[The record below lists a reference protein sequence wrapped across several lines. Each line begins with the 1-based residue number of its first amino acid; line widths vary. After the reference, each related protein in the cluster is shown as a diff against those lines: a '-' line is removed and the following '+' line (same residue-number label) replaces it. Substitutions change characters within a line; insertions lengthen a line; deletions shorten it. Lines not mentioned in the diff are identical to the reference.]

1 MVGAPIPLRQPTPL
15 ALRDGTADIPKMDQ
29 RLTIAGFALLVTV
42 VVVGGASRRAAERPV
57 PPPPAADSPA
67 PGRPAA
73 RQIGPL
79 PEAIN
84 APPLGTPAID
94 LQARL
99 ATRRRIARE
108 GRRVYLDSMF
118 ATSDSTVIRWED
130 RQRRVLTVRFVTDS
144 ALPDWEGALADARAG
159 MAVWSSNE
167 AGFDLQETADSTA
180 DITVSWSP
188 MLGVESQLGLTGV
201 RWGSDG
207 VVQSVTMSLALR
219 QNPDSLVVPPA
230 IRRRVAAHEFG
241 HALGLP
247 HSDREDDLMY
257 HTSPVGSPSRRDR
270 ATLQLLYAVTPGPIR
285 TP

>member
-1 MVGAPIPLRQPTPL
+1 MSTQTPDSVGALDIEQTVWRIDQDRSSVEFHAPAIWGV
-15 ALRDGTADIPKMDQ
+15 GTVKGQ
-29 RLTIAGFALLVTV
+29 F
-42 VVVGGASRRAAERPV
+42 SRYQGTLHL
-57 PPPPAADSPA
+57 S
-67 PGRPAA
+67 
-73 RQIGPL
+73 
-79 PEAIN
+79 
-84 APPLGTPAID
+84 GTPAIE

-99 ATRRRIARE
+99 ATRRRIERE

-118 ATSDSTVIRWED
+118 AASDSTVIRWED
-130 RQRRVLTVRFVTDS
+130 RQRRVLTVRFATDS
-144 ALPDWEGALADARAG
+144 MLPDWEGALADARAG
-159 MAVWSSNE
+159 MAAWSSNE
-167 AGFDLQETADSTA
+167 AGYELQETTDSTA

-188 MLGVESQLGLTGV
+188 MLGVPSQLGITGV

-219 QNPDSLVVPPA
+219 QNPDSLVVPAA